1 MQGYAKLIVLR
12 VIITL
17 SDYFTGRESLM
28 GFEELVDT
36 LIAEGHKTISLVSN
50 MRHTDDERFIIEEYL
65 VLDASGD
72 IVARKIRIPEG
83 YGWSMVDWPGYR
95 PGDEAQVVFGGVE
108 LNDADTAKGYFLLL
122 AYD

>member
-1 MQGYAKLIVLR
+1 
-12 VIITL
+12 
-17 SDYFTGRESLM
+17 M

-36 LIAEGHKTISLVSN
+36 LIADGHKTISLVSN
-50 MRHTDDERFIIEEYL
+50 KRHTDDERVTIEEYL

-95 PGDEAQVVFGGVE
+95 PGDEAQVVSGGID
-108 LNDADTAKGYFLLL
+108 LNDGAAAKGYFLLL

>member
-12 VIITL
+12 AIITL

-28 GFEELVDT
+28 DFEELVDT